1 MAKRTNSNAITI
13 TRGDTLIRS
22 VGIKDGEGNV
32 YVPRPTDRVR
42 FALKETYED
51 RDPILIKEIP
61 TSTMVLRL
69 ESSDTK
75 ILEQPKKYVY
85 DIEITID
92 DGTPEGYVCTFI
104 SSTFTTTEEVD

>member
-1 MAKRTNSNAITI
+1 MAKRNDVNAITI

-22 VGIKDGEGNV
+22 VSIKDGEGNT
-32 YVPRPTDRVR
+32 YVPRPTDRIR

-51 RDPILIKEIP
+51 LEPILVKEIP

-75 ILEQPKKYVY
+75 ILKQPFKYVF
-85 DIEITID
+85 DIQITID
-92 DGTPEGYVCTFI
+92 DGTEEGYVCTFI